1 MEVELLEDWGDMGMQ
16 GMDNMCKG
24 KGELQQNRNAG
35 LEIKPQ
41 KLWFRPLFKA
51 GKAAAREKGK
61 QMNLNTTYNWY
72 CGGEGEQSNAWP
84 ALREGS
90 ILG

>member
-1 MEVELLEDWGDMGMQ
+1 MH
-16 GMDNMCKG
+16 
-24 KGELQQNRNAG
+24 QNCNAD

-41 KLWFRPLFKA
+41 KLRFKLLFKA

-61 QMNLNTTYNWY
+61 QINLNTTYYSWY
-72 CGGEGEQSNAWP
+72 CGGEGEQSNSWS